1 MCAAR
6 AEPAHLVL
14 LKGMLPQ
21 PNPSPKLVDGSGSVA
36 AAGAGDSGSLRDGDT
51 GDANEENNGDIAPE
65 APVAIEEEMIK
76 FAVCK
81 GVFWLSRSELSLFRR
96 RYGEAQKSSAAGE
109 VTEAVAN
116 LFARVARQ

>member
-1 MCAAR
+1 
-6 AEPAHLVL
+6 
-14 LKGMLPQ
+14 MLPQ

-51 GDANEENNGDIAPE
+51 GDANEENNDEIAPE

-81 GVFWLSRSELSLFRR
+81 GVFWLSRSELSPFRR
-96 RYGEAQKSSAAGE
+96 RYVEAQKSSAAGE